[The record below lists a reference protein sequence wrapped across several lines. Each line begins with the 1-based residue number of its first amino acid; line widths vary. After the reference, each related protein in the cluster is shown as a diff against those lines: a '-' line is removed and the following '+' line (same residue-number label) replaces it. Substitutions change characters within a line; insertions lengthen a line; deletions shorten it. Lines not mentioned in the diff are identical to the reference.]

1 MSDTEYIPEVCNIKP
16 LEAFMSTDLNNK
28 NKTYDDIAERILH
41 FFGYPAVSVSDLHR
55 DQIYDAISM
64 AVERFYKHAG
74 VIKEYLILD
83 SRLYEQNHG
92 IPIDK
97 LCTISGILS
106 RPDDYATKRSADRGP
121 EQTVKVPD
129 DVYITKDYIYKKD
142 YYLSRSDYDTL
153 HKQVPESLKGEID
166 MLWVMSQKYP
176 DGIEPLSIISKE
188 FFQYLISKRQYP
200 TEMFKQTET
209 DRTPFEQSSFQKS
222 KDKVVT
228 IGGERQEIY
237 KETNI
242 AQEFENKDELNESNY
257 IKVIDREPIRQ
268 NKMFDYD
275 IMDYRKV
282 ASVTNYSESGVS
294 SITSLYNFDTSL
306 AQQFFYTNQ
315 FNHRSFGL
323 TTWYALHEWRNT
335 YEKMLAVKRGWSFNK
350 DTQYLTLTPQPRMGE
365 RFFGIVECWVEKP
378 LKDVLKEPW
387 VFDYALAIAKEMLG
401 RVRSKW
407 GDSVSMLGGG
417 SLTGN
422 ALAQEGVTKQKELL
436 DELIKNQAYGA
447 MHKPRFFVG

>member
-1 MSDTEYIPEVCNIKP
+1 MSDTDYTPEICNLKP

-28 NKTYDDIAERILH
+28 NKTYADIAERILH

-74 VIKEYLILD
+74 VVKEYLILD

-106 RPDDYATKRSADRGP
+106 RPDDYSTKRSAQRGP

-129 DVYITKDYIYKKD
+129 DVYITKDYIKKGD
-142 YYLSRSDYDTL
+142 YYLSNEDYKL
-153 HKQVPESLKGEID
+153 LINNVPYDKVAEIKMLKA
-166 MLWVMSQKYP
+166 MSEKYP
-176 DGIEPLSIISKE
+176 DGVEELSIISKDFME
-188 FFQYLISKRQYP
+188 FLVSKRKYN
-200 TEMFKQTET
+200 TGMFK
-209 DRTPFEQSSFQKS
+209 KS
-222 KDKVVT
+222 KDAVFTV
-228 IGGERQEIY
+228 GGERQEIY
-237 KETNI
+237 TEGEFGKER
-242 AQEFENKDELNESNY
+242 ESIQY
-257 IKVIDREPIRQ
+257 

-282 ASVTNYSESGVS
+282 VSVVNYSESGVS

-335 YEKMLAVKRGWSFNK
+335 YEKMLAVKRGWHFNK
-350 DTQYLTLTPQPRMGE
+350 DTQYLTLTPQPKLGE
-365 RFFGIVECWVEKP
+365 RFFGIVECWVERP

-387 VFDYALAIAKEMLG
+387 VFDYALALVKEMLG

-422 ALAQEGVTKQKELL
+422 ALAQEGVQKQKELL
-436 DELIKNQAYGA
+436 EELIKNQAYGA

>member
-1 MSDTEYIPEVCNIKP
+1 MNEAEYTPEICNVKP
-16 LEAFMSTDLNNK
+16 LEAYMSTDLNNK
-28 NKTYDDIAERILH
+28 NKTYDDISERILH

-55 DQIYDAISM
+55 NQIYDAISM

-74 VIKEYLILD
+74 VVKEYLILD

-97 LCTISGILS
+97 LCTISGIIS
-106 RPDDYATKRSADRGP
+106 RPDDYATKRSAERGP

-129 DVYITKDYIYKKD
+129 EVYITKDYIYKKD
-142 YYLSRSDYDTL
+142 YYLSKSDYELL
-153 HKQVPESLKGEID
+153 HKSVEEKDKAEID
-166 MLWVMSQKYP
+166 MLYAMSQKYP
-176 DGIEPLSIISKE
+176 DGIEPLSIISEKLYK
-188 FFQYLISKRQYP
+188 YLVTKRRYN
-200 TEMFKQTET
+200 TEMFK
-209 DRTPFEQSSFQKS
+209 KS
-222 KDKVVT
+222 KDTVFT
-228 IGGERQEIY
+228 LGGEKQELH
-237 KETNI
+237 T
-242 AQEFENKDELNESNY
+242 ES
-257 IKVIDREPIRQ
+257 DLGREREPLQ
-268 NKMFDYD
+268 YNKMFDYD

-282 ASVTNYSESGVS
+282 VSVVNYSESGVS

-323 TTWYALHEWRNT
+323 TTWYALHEWRNL
-335 YEKMLAVKRGWSFNK
+335 YEKMLAVKRGWHFNK

-387 VFDYALAIAKEMLG
+387 VFDYALAVVKEMLG
-401 RVRSKW
+401 AVRAKW
-407 GDSVSMLGGG
+407 GDSVQMLGGG

-422 ALAQEGVTKQKELL
+422 ALRAEGVQKQKELL
-436 DELIKNQAYGA
+436 EELIKNQAYGA
-447 MHKPRFFVG
+447 MHKPRFFIG

>member
-1 MSDTEYIPEVCNIKP
+1 MSDTDYIPEICNMKP
-16 LEAFMSTDLNNK
+16 LEAYMSTDLNNK
-28 NKTYDDIAERILH
+28 NKTYDDISERILH

-55 DQIYDAISM
+55 NQIYDAISM

-74 VIKEYLILD
+74 VVKEYLILD

-97 LCTISGILS
+97 LCTISGIIS
-106 RPDDYATKRSADRGP
+106 RPDDYATKRSAERGP

-129 DVYITKDYIYKKD
+129 EVYITKDYIYKKD
-142 YYLSRSDYDTL
+142 YYLSKSDYELL
-153 HKQVPESLKGEID
+153 HKSVEEKVKPEID
-166 MLWVMSQKYP
+166 MLYAMSQKYP
-176 DGIEPLSIISKE
+176 DGIEPLSIISEKLYK
-188 FFQYLISKRQYP
+188 YLVTKRKYN
-200 TEMFKQTET
+200 TEMFK
-209 DRTPFEQSSFQKS
+209 KS
-222 KDKVVT
+222 KDTVFT
-228 IGGERQEIY
+228 LGGEKQELHT
-237 KETNI
+237 KT
-242 AQEFENKDELNESNY
+242 DLG
-257 IKVIDREPIRQ
+257 RERKPLQ
-268 NKMFDYD
+268 YNKMFDYD

-282 ASVTNYSESGVS
+282 VSVVNYSESGVS

-323 TTWYALHEWRNT
+323 TTWYALHEWRNL
-335 YEKMLAVKRGWSFNK
+335 YEKMLAVKRGWHFNK

-365 RFFGIVECWVEKP
+365 RFFGIVECWVERP

-387 VFDYALAIAKEMLG
+387 VFDFALAVCKEMLG

-407 GDSVSMLGGG
+407 GDGVQMLGGG

-422 ALAQEGVTKQKELL
+422 ALA
-436 DELIKNQAYGA
+436 
-447 MHKPRFFVG
+447 

>member
-1 MSDTEYIPEVCNIKP
+1 MSDTDYTPEICDVKP
-16 LEAFMSTDLNNK
+16 LEAYMSTDLNNK

-55 DQIYDAISM
+55 NQIYDAISM

-74 VIKEYLILD
+74 VVKECLILD

-97 LCTISGILS
+97 LCTISGIIS
-106 RPDDYATKRSADRGP
+106 RPDDYATKRSAERGP
-121 EQTVKVPD
+121 EQSVKVPD
-129 DVYITKDYIYKKD
+129 EVYITKDYIYKND
-142 YYLSRSDYDTL
+142 YYLSKSDYELL
-153 HKQVPESLKGEID
+153 HKSVEEKDKPEID
-166 MLWVMSQKYP
+166 MLYAMSQKYP
-176 DGIEPLSIISKE
+176 DGIEPLSIISEKLYK
-188 FFQYLISKRQYP
+188 YLVTKRRYN
-200 TEMFKQTET
+200 TEMFKKSKDTVFTLGGEKQELHTET
-209 DRTPFEQSSFQKS
+209 DLGRE
-222 KDKVVT
+222 
-228 IGGERQEIY
+228 
-237 KETNI
+237 
-242 AQEFENKDELNESNY
+242 
-257 IKVIDREPIRQ
+257 REPLQ
-268 NKMFDYD
+268 YNKMFDYD

-282 ASVTNYSESGVS
+282 VSVVNYSESGVS

-323 TTWYALHEWRNT
+323 TTWYALHEWRNL
-335 YEKMLAVKRGWSFNK
+335 YEKMLAVKRGWHFNK

-365 RFFGIVECWVEKP
+365 RFFGIVECWIERP

-387 VFDYALAIAKEMLG
+387 VFDYALALVKEMLG

-407 GDSVSMLGGG
+407 GDGVQMLGGG

-422 ALAQEGVTKQKELL
+422 ALAQEGVNKQKELL

-447 MHKPRFFVG
+447 MHKPRFFIG

>member
-1 MSDTEYIPEVCNIKP
+1 MSDTDYTPEICNVKP
-16 LEAFMSTDLNNK
+16 LEAYMSTDLNNK
-28 NKTYDDIAERILH
+28 NRTYDDISERILH

-55 DQIYDAISM
+55 NQIYDAISM

-74 VIKEYLILD
+74 VVKEYLILD

-97 LCTISGILS
+97 LCTISGIIS
-106 RPDDYATKRSADRGP
+106 RPDDYATKRSAERGP

-129 DVYITKDYIYKKD
+129 EVYITKDYIFKKD
-142 YYLSRSDYDTL
+142 YYLSKSDYELL
-153 HKQVPESLKGEID
+153 HKSVEEKDKAEID
-166 MLWVMSQKYP
+166 MLYAMSQKYP
-176 DGIEPLSIISKE
+176 DGIEPLSIISEKLYK
-188 FFQYLISKRQYP
+188 YLVTKRKYN
-200 TEMFKQTET
+200 TEMFK
-209 DRTPFEQSSFQKS
+209 KS
-222 KDKVVT
+222 KDTVFT
-228 IGGERQEIY
+228 LGGERQELHT
-237 KETNI
+237 ETDLGR
-242 AQEFENKDELNESNY
+242 E
-257 IKVIDREPIRQ
+257 REPLQ
-268 NKMFDYD
+268 YNKMFDYD

-282 ASVTNYSESGVS
+282 VSVVNYSESGVS

-323 TTWYALHEWRNT
+323 TTWYALHEWRNL
-335 YEKMLAVKRGWSFNK
+335 YEKLLAVKRGWHFNK

-387 VFDYALAIAKEMLG
+387 VFDYALAVCKEMLG

-407 GDSVSMLGGG
+407 GDSVQMLGGG

-422 ALAQEGVTKQKELL
+422 ALAQEGVNKQKELL

-447 MHKPRFFVG
+447 MHKPRFFIG

>member
-1 MSDTEYIPEVCNIKP
+1 MSDTDYTPEICNVKP
-16 LEAFMSTDLNNK
+16 LEAYMSTDLNNK
-28 NKTYDDIAERILH
+28 NRTYDDISERILH

-55 DQIYDAISM
+55 NQIYDAISM

-74 VIKEYLILD
+74 VVKEYLILD
-83 SRLYEQNHG
+83 SRLYERNHG

-106 RPDDYATKRSADRGP
+106 RPDDYATKRSAERGS

-129 DVYITKDYIYKKD
+129 DVYITKVYIKKGD
-142 YYLSRSDYDTL
+142 YYISPEDYKILSGNVSPSTL
-153 HKQVPESLKGEID
+153 EEIKMLK
-166 MLWVMSQKYP
+166 VMSEKYP
-176 DGIEPLSIISKE
+176 DGMEELTIVSKAFVE
-188 FFQYLISKRQYP
+188 YLVTKRKYVR
-200 TEMFKQTET
+200 EMFK
-209 DRTPFEQSSFQKS
+209 KS
-222 KDKVVT
+222 KDAVFTV
-228 IGGERQEIY
+228 GGEKQELYTDNGI
-237 KETNI
+237 TH
-242 AQEFENKDELNESNY
+242 
-257 IKVIDREPIRQ
+257 DRVNLQ
-268 NKMFDYD
+268 YNKMFDYD

-282 ASVTNYSESGVS
+282 VSVTNYSESGVS

-323 TTWYALHEWRNT
+323 TTWYALHEWRNL
-335 YEKMLAVKRGWSFNK
+335 YEKMLAVKRGWHFNK

-387 VFDYALAIAKEMLG
+387 VFDYALAVCKECLG
-401 RVRSKW
+401 AVRAKW
-407 GDSVSMLGGG
+407 GDGVQMLGGG

-422 ALAQEGVTKQKELL
+422 ALRAEGVQKQKELIE
-436 DELIKNQAYGA
+436 ELIKNQAYGA

>member
-1 MSDTEYIPEVCNIKP
+1 MSDTDYTPEICDVKP
-16 LEAFMSTDLNNK
+16 LEAYMSTDLNNK
-28 NKTYDDIAERILH
+28 NRTYDDISERILH

-55 DQIYDAISM
+55 NQIYDAISM

-74 VIKEYLILD
+74 VVKEYLILD

-106 RPDDYATKRSADRGP
+106 RPDDYATKRSAERGP

-129 DVYITKDYIYKKD
+129 DVYITKDYIKKGD
-142 YYLSRSDYDTL
+142 YYLSNEDYKLLINNVPSD
-153 HKQVPESLKGEID
+153 KIAEIKMLKA
-166 MLWVMSQKYP
+166 MSEKYP
-176 DGIEPLSIISKE
+176 DGVEELSIISKDFME
-188 FFQYLISKRQYP
+188 FLVSKRRYN
-200 TEMFKQTET
+200 TEMFK
-209 DRTPFEQSSFQKS
+209 KS
-222 KDKVVT
+222 KDAVFT
-228 IGGERQEIY
+228 IGGEKQEIY
-237 KETNI
+237 TDGEFGKER
-242 AQEFENKDELNESNY
+242 ESIQY
-257 IKVIDREPIRQ
+257 

-282 ASVTNYSESGVS
+282 VSVTSYFESGVS

-323 TTWYALHEWRNT
+323 TSWYALHEWRNL
-335 YEKMLAVKRGWSFNK
+335 YEKMLAVKRGWHFNK

-365 RFFGIVECWVEKP
+365 RFFGIVECWVERP

-387 VFDYALAIAKEMLG
+387 VFDYALAVVKEMLG

-422 ALAQEGVTKQKELL
+422 ALAQEGITKQKELL

>member
-1 MSDTEYIPEVCNIKP
+1 MNEAEYTPEICNMKP
-16 LEAFMSTDLNNK
+16 LEAYMSTDLNNK
-28 NKTYDDIAERILH
+28 NKTYDDISERILH

-55 DQIYDAISM
+55 NQIYDAISM

-74 VIKEYLILD
+74 VVKEYLILD

-106 RPDDYATKRSADRGP
+106 RPDDYATKRSAERGP

-129 DVYITKDYIYKKD
+129 DVYITKDYIKKGD
-142 YYLSRSDYDTL
+142 YYLSNEDYKLLINNVPSD
-153 HKQVPESLKGEID
+153 KIAEIKMLKA
-166 MLWVMSQKYP
+166 MSEKYP
-176 DGIEPLSIISKE
+176 DGVEELSIISKDFME
-188 FFQYLISKRQYP
+188 FLVSKRRYN
-200 TEMFKQTET
+200 TEMFK
-209 DRTPFEQSSFQKS
+209 KS
-222 KDKVVT
+222 KDAVFT
-228 IGGERQEIY
+228 IGGEKKEIY
-237 KETNI
+237 TDGEFGKER
-242 AQEFENKDELNESNY
+242 ESIQY
-257 IKVIDREPIRQ
+257 

-282 ASVTNYSESGVS
+282 VSVTSYFESGVS

-323 TTWYALHEWRNT
+323 TSWYALHEWRNL
-335 YEKMLAVKRGWSFNK
+335 YEKMLAVKRGWHFNK

-365 RFFGIVECWVEKP
+365 RFFGIVECWVERP

-387 VFDYALAIAKEMLG
+387 VFDYALAVVKEILG

-436 DELIKNQAYGA
+436 EELIKNQAYGA
-447 MHKPRFFVG
+447 MHKPRFFIG

>member
-1 MSDTEYIPEVCNIKP
+1 MSDTDYTPEICNVKP
-16 LEAFMSTDLNNK
+16 LEAYMSTDLNNK
-28 NKTYDDIAERILH
+28 NRTYDDLSERILH

-55 DQIYDAISM
+55 NQIYDAISM

-74 VIKEYLILD
+74 VVKEYLILD

-106 RPDDYATKRSADRGP
+106 RPDDYATKRSAERGP
-121 EQTVKVPD
+121 EQTVKIPD
-129 DVYITKDYIYKKD
+129 DVYVTKDYIYKKD

-153 HKQVPESLKGEID
+153 HKQVPENLKGEIE

-209 DRTPFEQSSFQKS
+209 DRTPFEQDRFQKS

-237 KETNI
+237 TDTEEGRVRKHIN
-242 AQEFENKDELNESNY
+242 
-257 IKVIDREPIRQ
+257 Q

-335 YEKMLAVKRGWSFNK
+335 YEKMLATKRGWSFNK

-387 VFDYALAIAKEMLG
+387 VFDYALAIVKEMLG

-407 GDSVSMLGGG
+407 SDSVQMLGGG

-422 ALAQEGVTKQKELL
+422 ALAQEGVQKQKELL

-447 MHKPRFFVG
+447 MHKPRFFIG

>member
-1 MSDTEYIPEVCNIKP
+1 MSDTDYMPEVCYVKP
-16 LEAFMSTDLNNK
+16 LGAYMSTDLNNK
-28 NKTYDDIAERILH
+28 NRTYDDISERILH

-55 DQIYDAISM
+55 NQIYDAISM

-74 VIKEYLILD
+74 VVKEYLILD
-83 SRLYEQNHG
+83 SRLYERNHG

-97 LCTISGILS
+97 LCTISGIIS
-106 RPDDYATKRSADRGP
+106 RPDDYATKRSAERGP

-129 DVYITKDYIYKKD
+129 EVYITKDYIYKKD
-142 YYLSRSDYDTL
+142 YYISRSDYELL
-153 HKQVPESLKGEID
+153 HKSVEEKDKAEID
-166 MLWVMSQKYP
+166 MLYAMSQKYP
-176 DGIEPLSIISKE
+176 DGIEPLSIISEKLYK
-188 FFQYLISKRQYP
+188 YLVTKRRYN
-200 TEMFKQTET
+200 TEMFK
-209 DRTPFEQSSFQKS
+209 KS
-222 KDKVVT
+222 KDTVFT
-228 IGGERQEIY
+228 LGGEKQELH
-237 KETNI
+237 T
-242 AQEFENKDELNESNY
+242 ES
-257 IKVIDREPIRQ
+257 DLGREREPLQ
-268 NKMFDYD
+268 YNKMFDYD

-282 ASVTNYSESGVS
+282 VSVVNYSESGVS

-323 TTWYALHEWRNT
+323 TTWYALHEWRNL
-335 YEKMLAVKRGWSFNK
+335 YEKMLAVKRGWHFNK
-350 DTQYLTLTPQPRMGE
+350 DTQYLTLTPQPKIGE

-387 VFDYALAIAKEMLG
+387 VFDYALAVCKEMLG

-407 GDSVSMLGGG
+407 GDSVQMLGGG

-436 DELIKNQAYGA
+436 EELIKNQAYGA
-447 MHKPRFFVG
+447 MSKPRFFIG

>member
-1 MSDTEYIPEVCNIKP
+1 MSDTDYTPEICNLKP
-16 LEAFMSTDLNNK
+16 LEAYMSTDLNNK
-28 NKTYDDIAERILH
+28 NRTYDDISERILH

-55 DQIYDAISM
+55 NQIYDAISM

-74 VIKEYLILD
+74 VVKEYLILD

-97 LCTISGILS
+97 LCTISGIIS
-106 RPDDYATKRSADRGP
+106 RPDDYATKRSAERGP

-129 DVYITKDYIYKKD
+129 EVYITKDYIYKKD
-142 YYLSRSDYDTL
+142 YYLSKSDYELL
-153 HKQVPESLKGEID
+153 HKSVEEKDKAEID
-166 MLWVMSQKYP
+166 MLYAMSQKYP
-176 DGIEPLSIISKE
+176 DGIEPLSIISEKLYK
-188 FFQYLISKRQYP
+188 YLVTKRKYN
-200 TEMFKQTET
+200 TEMFKKSKDTVFTLGGEKQELHTET
-209 DRTPFEQSSFQKS
+209 DLGRE
-222 KDKVVT
+222 
-228 IGGERQEIY
+228 
-237 KETNI
+237 
-242 AQEFENKDELNESNY
+242 
-257 IKVIDREPIRQ
+257 REPLQ
-268 NKMFDYD
+268 YNKMFDYD

-282 ASVTNYSESGVS
+282 VSVVNYSESGVS

-323 TTWYALHEWRNT
+323 TTWYALHEWRNL
-335 YEKMLAVKRGWSFNK
+335 YEKLLAVKRGWHFNK

-387 VFDYALAIAKEMLG
+387 VFDYALAVCKEMLG

-407 GDSVSMLGGG
+407 GDSVQMLGGG

-422 ALAQEGVTKQKELL
+422 ALAQEGVNKQKELL

>member
-1 MSDTEYIPEVCNIKP
+1 MSDTDYTPEICNVKP
-16 LEAFMSTDLNNK
+16 LEAYMSTDLNNK
-28 NKTYDDIAERILH
+28 NRTYDDISERILH

-55 DQIYDAISM
+55 NQIYDAISM

-74 VIKEYLILD
+74 VVKEYLILD

-97 LCTISGILS
+97 LCTISGIIS
-106 RPDDYATKRSADRGP
+106 RPDDYATKRSAERGP
-121 EQTVKVPD
+121 EQSVKVPD
-129 DVYITKDYIYKKD
+129 EVYITKDYIYKKD
-142 YYLSRSDYDTL
+142 YYLSKSDYELL
-153 HKQVPESLKGEID
+153 HKSVEEKDKAEID
-166 MLWVMSQKYP
+166 MLYAMSQKYP
-176 DGIEPLSIISKE
+176 DGIEPLSIISEKLYK
-188 FFQYLISKRQYP
+188 YLVTKRKYN
-200 TEMFKQTET
+200 TEMFKKSKDTVFTLGGEKQELHTET
-209 DRTPFEQSSFQKS
+209 DLGRE
-222 KDKVVT
+222 
-228 IGGERQEIY
+228 
-237 KETNI
+237 
-242 AQEFENKDELNESNY
+242 
-257 IKVIDREPIRQ
+257 REPLQ
-268 NKMFDYD
+268 YNKMFDYD

-282 ASVTNYSESGVS
+282 VSVVNYSESGVS

-323 TTWYALHEWRNT
+323 TTWYALHEWRNL

-387 VFDYALAIAKEMLG
+387 VFDYALAVCKEMLG

-407 GDSVSMLGGG
+407 GDSVQMLGGG

-436 DELIKNQAYGA
+436 EELIKNQAYGA
-447 MHKPRFFVG
+447 MHKPRFFIG

>member
-1 MSDTEYIPEVCNIKP
+1 MSDADYTPEICNMKP

-74 VIKEYLILD
+74 VVKEYLILD

-106 RPDDYATKRSADRGP
+106 RPDDYATKRTADRGP

-129 DVYITKDYIYKKD
+129 DVYITKGYIPASH
-142 YYLSRSDYDTL
+142 YYISESDYKLLARNVNEQTL
-153 HKQVPESLKGEID
+153 EEVKLLK
-166 MLWVMSQKYP
+166 VMAEKYP
-176 DGIEPLSIISKE
+176 NGIEELSIISKDFKDYLCNKFNYHE
-188 FFQYLISKRQYP
+188 DFFK
-200 TEMFKQTET
+200 
-209 DRTPFEQSSFQKS
+209 KS
-222 KDKVVT
+222 KDKVFTV
-228 IGGERQEIY
+228 GGEEATFTDIEGNKVQ
-237 KETNI
+237 KDTNR
-242 AQEFENKDELNESNY
+242 SY
-257 IKVIDREPIRQ
+257 

-275 IMDYRKV
+275 IMDYRRV
-282 ASVTNYSESGVS
+282 NSVTNYSESGVS

-323 TTWYALHEWRNT
+323 TTWYALHEWRNL

-350 DTQYLTLTPQPRMGE
+350 DTQYLTLTPQPKMGE
-365 RFFGIVECWVEKP
+365 RFFGIVECWVERP

-387 VFDYALAIAKEMLG
+387 VFDYALAVCKEMIG

-417 SLTGN
+417 SLSGN
-422 ALAQEGVTKQKELL
+422 ALAQEGVNKQKELL

-447 MHKPRFFVG
+447 MHKPRFFIG

>member
-1 MSDTEYIPEVCNIKP
+1 MSDTDYTPEICNVKP
-16 LEAFMSTDLNNK
+16 LEAYMSTDLNNK
-28 NKTYDDIAERILH
+28 NRTYDDISERILH

-55 DQIYDAISM
+55 NQIYDAISM

-74 VIKEYLILD
+74 VVKEYLILD

-106 RPDDYATKRSADRGP
+106 RPDDYATKRTAERGP

-129 DVYITKDYIYKKD
+129 DVYVTKDYIYKKD

-153 HKQVPESLKGEID
+153 HKQVPENLKGEID

-188 FFQYLISKRQYP
+188 FFEYLISKRQYP

-209 DRTPFEQSSFQKS
+209 NRTPFEQSSFQKS

-228 IGGERQEIY
+228 MGGERQEIY
-237 KETNI
+237 TDTE
-242 AQEFENKDELNESNY
+242 EGR
-257 IKVIDREPIRQ
+257 VREPIQQ

-335 YEKMLAVKRGWSFNK
+335 YEKLLAVKRGWHFNK

-387 VFDYALAIAKEMLG
+387 VFDYALALCKEMLG

-407 GDSVSMLGGG
+407 GDSVQMLGGG

-422 ALAQEGVTKQKELL
+422 ALAQEGVNKQKELL
-436 DELIKNQAYGA
+436 EELIKNQAYGA
-447 MHKPRFFVG
+447 MHKPRFFIG

>member
-1 MSDTEYIPEVCNIKP
+1 MSDTDYTPEICNVKP
-16 LEAFMSTDLNNK
+16 LEAYMSTDLNNK
-28 NKTYDDIAERILH
+28 NKTYDDISERILH

-55 DQIYDAISM
+55 NQIYDAISM

-74 VIKEYLILD
+74 VVKEYLILD

-106 RPDDYATKRSADRGP
+106 RPDDYATKRSAERGP

-129 DVYITKDYIYKKD
+129 EVYITKDYIYKKD
-142 YYLSRSDYDTL
+142 YYLSKSDYELL
-153 HKQVPESLKGEID
+153 HKSVEEKDKAEID
-166 MLWVMSQKYP
+166 MLYAMSQKYP
-176 DGIEPLSIISKE
+176 DGIEPLSIISEKLYK
-188 FFQYLISKRQYP
+188 YLVTKRKYN
-200 TEMFKQTET
+200 TEMFKKSKDTVFTLGGEKQELHTET
-209 DRTPFEQSSFQKS
+209 DLGR
-222 KDKVVT
+222 
-228 IGGERQEIY
+228 ERKPLQY
-237 KETNI
+237 
-242 AQEFENKDELNESNY
+242 
-257 IKVIDREPIRQ
+257 

-282 ASVTNYSESGVS
+282 VSVVNYSESGVS

-323 TTWYALHEWRNT
+323 TTWYALHEWRNL
-335 YEKMLAVKRGWSFNK
+335 YEKMLAVKRGWHFNK

-365 RFFGIVECWVEKP
+365 RFFGIVECWVERP

-387 VFDYALAIAKEMLG
+387 VFDYALAVCKEMLG

-407 GDSVSMLGGG
+407 GDSVQMLGGG
-417 SLTGN
+417 SLSGN
-422 ALAQEGVTKQKELL
+422 ALAQ
-436 DELIKNQAYGA
+436 
-447 MHKPRFFVG
+447 

>member
-1 MSDTEYIPEVCNIKP
+1 MSDTDYTPEICNVKP
-16 LEAFMSTDLNNK
+16 LDAYMSTDLNNK
-28 NKTYDDIAERILH
+28 NRTYDDISERILH

-55 DQIYDAISM
+55 NQIYDAISM

-74 VIKEYLILD
+74 VVKEYLILD

-106 RPDDYATKRSADRGP
+106 RPDDYATKRSAERGP
-121 EQTVKVPD
+121 EQTVKIPD
-129 DVYITKDYIYKKD
+129 DVYVTKDYIYKKD

-153 HKQVPESLKGEID
+153 HKQVPENLKGEIE

-209 DRTPFEQSSFQKS
+209 DRTPFEQDRFQKS

-237 KETNI
+237 TDTEEGRVRKHIN
-242 AQEFENKDELNESNY
+242 
-257 IKVIDREPIRQ
+257 Q

-335 YEKMLAVKRGWSFNK
+335 YEKMLATKRGWSFNK

-387 VFDYALAIAKEMLG
+387 VFDYALAIVKEMLG

-407 GDSVSMLGGG
+407 SDSVQMLGGG

-422 ALAQEGVTKQKELL
+422 ALAQEGVQKQKELL

-447 MHKPRFFVG
+447 MHKPRFFIG

>member
-1 MSDTEYIPEVCNIKP
+1 MSDTEYMPEVCNIKP

-28 NKTYDDIAERILH
+28 NRTYDDISERILH

-55 DQIYDAISM
+55 NQIYDAISM

-74 VIKEYLILD
+74 VVKEYLILD

-106 RPDDYATKRSADRGP
+106 RPDDYATKRSAERGP

-129 DVYITKDYIYKKD
+129 DVYITKDYIKKGD
-142 YYLSRSDYDTL
+142 YYLSNEDYKLLINNVPSD
-153 HKQVPESLKGEID
+153 KIAEIKMLKA
-166 MLWVMSQKYP
+166 MSEKYP
-176 DGIEPLSIISKE
+176 DGVEELSIISKDFME
-188 FFQYLISKRQYP
+188 FLVSKRKYN
-200 TEMFKQTET
+200 TEMFK
-209 DRTPFEQSSFQKS
+209 KS
-222 KDKVVT
+222 KDAVFT
-228 IGGERQEIY
+228 IGGEKQEIY
-237 KETNI
+237 TDGEFGKERDSI
-242 AQEFENKDELNESNY
+242 QY
-257 IKVIDREPIRQ
+257 

-282 ASVTNYSESGVS
+282 VSVVNYSESGVS

-323 TTWYALHEWRNT
+323 TTWYALHEWRNL
-335 YEKMLAVKRGWSFNK
+335 YEKMLAVKRGWHFNK

-365 RFFGIVECWVEKP
+365 RFFGIVECWVERP

-387 VFDYALAIAKEMLG
+387 VFDYALAVCKEMLG

-407 GDSVSMLGGG
+407 GDSVQMLGGG

-447 MHKPRFFVG
+447 MHKPRFFIG

>member
-1 MSDTEYIPEVCNIKP
+1 MSDTDYMPEICNVKP
-16 LEAFMSTDLNNK
+16 LEAYMSTDLNNK
-28 NKTYDDIAERILH
+28 NKTYDDISERILH

-55 DQIYDAISM
+55 NQIYDAISM

-74 VIKEYLILD
+74 VVKEYLILD

-97 LCTISGILS
+97 LCTISGIIS
-106 RPDDYATKRSADRGP
+106 RPDDYATKRSAERGP

-129 DVYITKDYIYKKD
+129 EVYITKDYIYKND
-142 YYLSRSDYDTL
+142 YYLSKSDYDIL
-153 HKQVPESLKGEID
+153 HKAVEEKDKAEID
-166 MLWVMSQKYP
+166 MLYAMSQKYP
-176 DGIEPLSIISKE
+176 DGIEPLSIISEKLYK
-188 FFQYLISKRQYP
+188 YLVTKRRYNKD
-200 TEMFKQTET
+200 MFKKSKDTVFTLGGEKQELHTET
-209 DRTPFEQSSFQKS
+209 DLGRE
-222 KDKVVT
+222 
-228 IGGERQEIY
+228 
-237 KETNI
+237 
-242 AQEFENKDELNESNY
+242 
-257 IKVIDREPIRQ
+257 REPLQ
-268 NKMFDYD
+268 YDKMFDYD

-282 ASVTNYSESGVS
+282 VSVVNYSESGVS

-323 TTWYALHEWRNT
+323 TTWYALHEWRNL

-365 RFFGIVECWVEKP
+365 RFFGIVECWVERP

-387 VFDYALAIAKEMLG
+387 VFDYALAICKEMLG

-422 ALAQEGVTKQKELL
+422 ALAQEGVTKQKELIE
-436 DELIKNQAYGA
+436 ELIKNQAYGA

>member
-1 MSDTEYIPEVCNIKP
+1 MSDTDYTPEICNMKP
-16 LEAFMSTDLNNK
+16 LEAYMSTDLNNK
-28 NKTYDDIAERILH
+28 NRTYDDIAERILH

-55 DQIYDAISM
+55 NQIYDAISM

-74 VIKEYLILD
+74 VVKEYLILD
-83 SRLYEQNHG
+83 SRLYERNHG

-106 RPDDYATKRSADRGP
+106 RPDDYATKRTAERGP
-121 EQTVKVPD
+121 EQSVKVPD
-129 DVYITKDYIYKKD
+129 DVYITKAYIYKTD
-142 YYLSRSDYDTL
+142 YYLSTEDYNTL
-153 HKQVPESLKGEID
+153 HRQVPEEVKPEID
-166 MLWVMSQKYP
+166 MLYAMSQKYP
-176 DGIEPLSIISKE
+176 DGIEELSIISEKLYE
-188 FFQYLISKRQYP
+188 YLVTKRKYP
-200 TEMFKQTET
+200 KEMFK
-209 DRTPFEQSSFQKS
+209 KS

-228 IGGERQEIY
+228 LGGEKQEIY
-237 KETNI
+237 KETDLG
-242 AQEFENKDELNESNY
+242 NK
-257 IKVIDREPIRQ
+257 REPIEY

-282 ASVTNYSESGVS
+282 VSVVNYSESGVS

-306 AQQFFYTNQ
+306 AQQVFYTNQ

-323 TTWYALHEWRNT
+323 TTWYALHEWRNL
-335 YEKMLAVKRGWSFNK
+335 YEKMLAVKRGWHFNK
-350 DTQYLTLTPQPRMGE
+350 DTQYLTLTPQPKIGE
-365 RFFGIVECWVEKP
+365 RFFGIVECWVERP

-387 VFDYALAIAKEMLG
+387 VFDYALALVKEMLG

-407 GDSVSMLGGG
+407 GDSVQMLGGG

-422 ALAQEGVTKQKELL
+422 ALAQEGVAKQKELL

-447 MHKPRFFVG
+447 MHKPRFFIG

>member
-1 MSDTEYIPEVCNIKP
+1 MSDTDYMPEICNMKP

-74 VIKEYLILD
+74 VVKEYLILD

-97 LCTISGILS
+97 LCTISGIIS
-106 RPDDYATKRSADRGP
+106 RPDDYATKRSAERGP

-129 DVYITKDYIYKKD
+129 EVYITKDYIYKND
-142 YYLSRSDYDTL
+142 YYLSKSDYELL
-153 HKQVPESLKGEID
+153 HKSVEEKDKPEID
-166 MLWVMSQKYP
+166 MLYAMSQKYP
-176 DGIEPLSIISKE
+176 DGIEPLSIISEKLYK
-188 FFQYLISKRQYP
+188 YLVTKRRYN
-200 TEMFKQTET
+200 TEMFK
-209 DRTPFEQSSFQKS
+209 KS
-222 KDKVVT
+222 KDTVFT
-228 IGGERQEIY
+228 LGGERQELHT
-237 KETNI
+237 ETDLGR
-242 AQEFENKDELNESNY
+242 E
-257 IKVIDREPIRQ
+257 REPLQ
-268 NKMFDYD
+268 YNKMFDYD

-282 ASVTNYSESGVS
+282 VSVVNYSESGVS

-323 TTWYALHEWRNT
+323 TTWYALHEWRNL

-365 RFFGIVECWVEKP
+365 RFFGIVECWVERP

-387 VFDYALAIAKEMLG
+387 VFDYALAVCKEMLG

-422 ALAQEGVTKQKELL
+422 ALAQEGVNKQKELIE
-436 DELIKNQAYGA
+436 ELIKNQAYGA

>member
-1 MSDTEYIPEVCNIKP
+1 MSDTDYIPEICNMKP
-16 LEAFMSTDLNNK
+16 LEVYMSTDLNNK
-28 NKTYDDIAERILH
+28 NKTYDDISERILH

-55 DQIYDAISM
+55 NQIYDAISM

-106 RPDDYATKRSADRGP
+106 RPDDYATKRSAERGP
-121 EQTVKVPD
+121 EQSVKVPD
-129 DVYITKDYIYKKD
+129 DVYVTKDYIYKKD
-142 YYLSRSDYDTL
+142 YYLSKSDYDML
-153 HKQVPESLKGEID
+153 HKSVEEKLKGEID

-176 DGIEPLSIISKE
+176 DGIEPLSIISKD
-188 FFQYLISKRQYP
+188 FFEYLISKRRYDAS
-200 TEMFKQTET
+200 MFKQTAT
-209 DRTPFEQSSFQKS
+209 DRTPYEQTAFQKS

-228 IGGERQEIY
+228 VGGQRKTDLY
-237 KETNI
+237 KEETIN
-242 AQEFENKDELNESNY
+242 AGFEEADGSNT
-257 IKVIDREPIRQ
+257 VIDREPIQQ

-282 ASVTNYSESGVS
+282 ASVVNYSESGVS

-323 TTWYALHEWRNT
+323 TTWYALHEWRNM
-335 YEKMLAVKRGWSFNK
+335 YEKLLATKRGWSFNK

-387 VFDYALAIAKEMLG
+387 VFDFALAVCKEMLG

-407 GDSVSMLGGG
+407 GDGVQMLGGG

-422 ALAQEGVTKQKELL
+422 ALAQEGVNKQKELL
-436 DELIKNQAYGA
+436 EELIKNQAYGA
-447 MHKPRFFVG
+447 MHKPRFFIG

>member
-1 MSDTEYIPEVCNIKP
+1 MSDTDYMPEICNVKP
-16 LEAFMSTDLNNK
+16 LEAYMSTDLNNK
-28 NKTYDDIAERILH
+28 NKTYDDISERILH

-55 DQIYDAISM
+55 NQIYDAISM

-74 VIKEYLILD
+74 VVKEYLILD

-106 RPDDYATKRSADRGP
+106 RPDDYATKRSAERGP

-129 DVYITKDYIYKKD
+129 DVYITKVYIKKGD
-142 YYLSRSDYDTL
+142 YYISPEDYKLLSANVSPSTL
-153 HKQVPESLKGEID
+153 EEIKMLK
-166 MLWVMSQKYP
+166 VMSEKYP
-176 DGIEPLSIISKE
+176 DGMEELTIVSKAFVE
-188 FFQYLISKRQYP
+188 YLVTKRKYVR
-200 TEMFKQTET
+200 EMFK
-209 DRTPFEQSSFQKS
+209 KS
-222 KDKVVT
+222 KDEVFT
-228 IGGERQEIY
+228 IGGEKQELYTDNGI
-237 KETNI
+237 TH
-242 AQEFENKDELNESNY
+242 
-257 IKVIDREPIRQ
+257 DRVNLQ
-268 NKMFDYD
+268 YNKMFDYD

-282 ASVTNYSESGVS
+282 VSVVNYSESGVS

-335 YEKMLAVKRGWSFNK
+335 YEKLLAVKRGWSFNK
-350 DTQYLTLTPQPRMGE
+350 DTQYLTLTPQPKLGE

-387 VFDYALAIAKEMLG
+387 VFDYALALVKEMLG

-407 GDSVSMLGGG
+407 GDSVQMLGGG

-422 ALAQEGVTKQKELL
+422 ALAQEGV
-436 DELIKNQAYGA
+436 
-447 MHKPRFFVG
+447 

>member
-1 MSDTEYIPEVCNIKP
+1 MSDTDYTPEICNVKP
-16 LEAFMSTDLNNK
+16 LEAYMSTDLNNK
-28 NKTYDDIAERILH
+28 NRTYDDISERILH

-55 DQIYDAISM
+55 NQIYDAISM

-74 VIKEYLILD
+74 VVKEYLILD

-97 LCTISGILS
+97 LCTISGVLS
-106 RPDDYATKRSADRGP
+106 RPDDYATKRSAERGP
-121 EQTVKVPD
+121 EQSVKVPD
-129 DVYITKDYIYKKD
+129 EVYITKDYIFKKD
-142 YYLSRSDYDTL
+142 YYLSKSDYELL
-153 HKQVPESLKGEID
+153 HKSVEEKDKAEID
-166 MLWVMSQKYP
+166 MLYAMSQKYP
-176 DGIEPLSIISKE
+176 DGIEPLSIISEKLYK
-188 FFQYLISKRQYP
+188 YLVTKRKYN
-200 TEMFKQTET
+200 TEMFKKSKDTVFTLGGEKQELHTET
-209 DRTPFEQSSFQKS
+209 DLGRE
-222 KDKVVT
+222 
-228 IGGERQEIY
+228 
-237 KETNI
+237 
-242 AQEFENKDELNESNY
+242 
-257 IKVIDREPIRQ
+257 REPLQ
-268 NKMFDYD
+268 YNKMFDYD

-282 ASVTNYSESGVS
+282 VSVVNYSESGVS

-323 TTWYALHEWRNT
+323 TTWYALHEWRNL
-335 YEKMLAVKRGWSFNK
+335 YEKMLAVKRGWHFNK

-387 VFDYALAIAKEMLG
+387 VFDYALAVCKEMLG
-401 RVRSKW
+401 RVRSRW
-407 GDSVSMLGGG
+407 GDNVQMLGGG

-422 ALAQEGVTKQKELL
+422 ALAQEGVNKQKELL

>member
-1 MSDTEYIPEVCNIKP
+1 MSDTDYMPEICNVKP
-16 LEAFMSTDLNNK
+16 LEAYMSTDLNNK
-28 NKTYDDIAERILH
+28 NKTYDDISERILH

-55 DQIYDAISM
+55 NQIYDAISM

-74 VIKEYLILD
+74 VVKEYLILD

-97 LCTISGILS
+97 LCTISGVIS
-106 RPDDYATKRSADRGP
+106 RPDDYATKRSAERGP

-129 DVYITKDYIYKKD
+129 EVYITKDYIYKKD
-142 YYLSRSDYDTL
+142 YYLSKSDYELL
-153 HKQVPESLKGEID
+153 HKSVEEKDKPEID
-166 MLWVMSQKYP
+166 MLYAMSQKYP
-176 DGIEPLSIISKE
+176 DGIEPLSIISEKLYK
-188 FFQYLISKRQYP
+188 YLVTKRRYN
-200 TEMFKQTET
+200 TEMFKKSKDTVFTLGGEKQELHTET
-209 DRTPFEQSSFQKS
+209 DLGRE
-222 KDKVVT
+222 
-228 IGGERQEIY
+228 
-237 KETNI
+237 
-242 AQEFENKDELNESNY
+242 
-257 IKVIDREPIRQ
+257 REPLQ
-268 NKMFDYD
+268 YNKMFDYD

-282 ASVTNYSESGVS
+282 VSVVNYSESGVS

-323 TTWYALHEWRNT
+323 TTWYALHEWRNL
-335 YEKMLAVKRGWSFNK
+335 YEKMLAVKRGWHFNK

-387 VFDYALAIAKEMLG
+387 VFDYALAVCKEMLG

-407 GDSVSMLGGG
+407 GDSVQMLGGG

-447 MHKPRFFVG
+447 MHKPRFFIG

>member
-1 MSDTEYIPEVCNIKP
+1 MSDTDYIPEICNMKP

-28 NKTYDDIAERILH
+28 NKTYEDISERILH

-74 VIKEYLILD
+74 VVKEYLILD

-97 LCTISGILS
+97 LCTISGIIS
-106 RPDDYATKRSADRGP
+106 RPDDYATKRSAERGP
-121 EQTVKVPD
+121 EQSVKVPD

-153 HKQVPESLKGEID
+153 HKQVPENLKDEID

-188 FFQYLISKRQYP
+188 FYNYLISKRRYDAS
-200 TEMFKQTET
+200 MFKQTAT
-209 DRTPFEQSSFQKS
+209 DRTPYEQTAFQKS

-237 KETNI
+237 TDTE
-242 AQEFENKDELNESNY
+242 EGR
-257 IKVIDREPIRQ
+257 VREPIQQ

-323 TTWYALHEWRNT
+323 TTWYALHEWRNL
-335 YEKMLAVKRGWSFNK
+335 YEKMLAVKRGWHFNK

-387 VFDYALAIAKEMLG
+387 VFDYALAVCKEMLG

-407 GDSVSMLGGG
+407 GDSVQMLGGG
-417 SLTGN
+417 SLSGN
-422 ALAQEGVTKQKELL
+422 ALA
-436 DELIKNQAYGA
+436 
-447 MHKPRFFVG
+447 

>member
-1 MSDTEYIPEVCNIKP
+1 MSDTDYTPEICNVKP
-16 LEAFMSTDLNNK
+16 LEAYMSTDLNNK
-28 NKTYDDIAERILH
+28 NRTYDDISERILH

-55 DQIYDAISM
+55 NQIYDAISM

-74 VIKEYLILD
+74 VVKEYLILD

-97 LCTISGILS
+97 LCTISGIIS
-106 RPDDYATKRSADRGP
+106 RPDDYATKRSAERGP

-129 DVYITKDYIYKKD
+129 EVYITKDYIYKKD
-142 YYLSRSDYDTL
+142 YYLSKSDYELL
-153 HKQVPESLKGEID
+153 HKSVEEKDKPEID
-166 MLWVMSQKYP
+166 MLYAMSQKYP
-176 DGIEPLSIISKE
+176 DGIEPLSIISEKLYK
-188 FFQYLISKRQYP
+188 YLVTKRRYN
-200 TEMFKQTET
+200 TEMFK
-209 DRTPFEQSSFQKS
+209 KS
-222 KDKVVT
+222 KDTVFT
-228 IGGERQEIY
+228 LGGEKQELHT
-237 KETNI
+237 ETNLGR
-242 AQEFENKDELNESNY
+242 E
-257 IKVIDREPIRQ
+257 REPLQ
-268 NKMFDYD
+268 YNKMFDYD

-282 ASVTNYSESGVS
+282 VSVVNYSESGVS

-350 DTQYLTLTPQPRMGE
+350 GTQYLTLTPQPRMGE

-387 VFDYALAIAKEMLG
+387 VFDYALAVVKEMLG

-422 ALAQEGVTKQKELL
+422 ALAQEGVSKQKELL

-447 MHKPRFFVG
+447 MHKPRFFIG

>member
-1 MSDTEYIPEVCNIKP
+1 MSDTDYTPEICEAKP
-16 LEAFMSTDLNNK
+16 LEVYMSTDLNNK
-28 NKTYDDIAERILH
+28 NKTYDDITERILH

-55 DQIYDAISM
+55 NQIYDAISM

-74 VIKEYLILD
+74 VVKEYLVLD
-83 SRLYEQNHG
+83 SRLYERNHG

-106 RPDDYATKRSADRGP
+106 RPDDYATKRTSERGP

-129 DVYITKDYIYKKD
+129 DVYITKGYIYKTD
-142 YYLSRSDYDTL
+142 YYLSTEDYNTL
-153 HKQVPESLKGEID
+153 HRQVSEEVKPEID
-166 MLWVMSQKYP
+166 MLYAMSQKYP
-176 DGIEPLSIISKE
+176 DGIEELSIISEKLYE
-188 FFQYLISKRQYP
+188 YLVTKRKYP
-200 TEMFKQTET
+200 KEMFK
-209 DRTPFEQSSFQKS
+209 KS

-228 IGGERQEIY
+228 LGGEKQEIY
-237 KETNI
+237 KETDLGS
-242 AQEFENKDELNESNY
+242 K
-257 IKVIDREPIRQ
+257 REPIEY

-275 IMDYRKV
+275 ILDYRKV
-282 ASVTNYSESGVS
+282 VSVVNYSESGVS

-323 TTWYALHEWRNT
+323 TSWYALHEWRNL
-335 YEKMLAVKRGWSFNK
+335 YEKMLAVKRGWHFNK
-350 DTQYLTLTPQPRMGE
+350 DTQYLTLTPQPKIGE
-365 RFFGIVECWVEKP
+365 RFFGIVECWVERP

-387 VFDYALAIAKEMLG
+387 VFDYALALVKEMLG

-407 GDSVSMLGGG
+407 GDGVQMLGGG

-422 ALAQEGVTKQKELL
+422 ALAQEGVQKQKELL

-447 MHKPRFFVG
+447 MHKPRFFIG

>member
-1 MSDTEYIPEVCNIKP
+1 MSDTDYTPEICNVKP
-16 LEAFMSTDLNNK
+16 LEAYMSTDLNNK
-28 NKTYDDIAERILH
+28 NRTYDDISERILH

-55 DQIYDAISM
+55 NQIYDAISM

-97 LCTISGILS
+97 LCTISGIIS
-106 RPDDYATKRSADRGP
+106 RPDDYATKRSAERGP

-129 DVYITKDYIYKKD
+129 EVYITKDYIYKKD
-142 YYLSRSDYDTL
+142 YYLSKSDYELL
-153 HKQVPESLKGEID
+153 HKSVEEKDKAEID
-166 MLWVMSQKYP
+166 MLYAMSQKYP
-176 DGIEPLSIISKE
+176 DGIEPLSIISEKLYK
-188 FFQYLISKRQYP
+188 YLVTKRKYN
-200 TEMFKQTET
+200 TEMFKKSKDTVFTLGGEKQELHTET
-209 DRTPFEQSSFQKS
+209 DL
-222 KDKVVT
+222 
-228 IGGERQEIY
+228 G
-237 KETNI
+237 KE
-242 AQEFENKDELNESNY
+242 
-257 IKVIDREPIRQ
+257 REPLQ
-268 NKMFDYD
+268 YNKMFDYD

-282 ASVTNYSESGVS
+282 VSVVNYSESGVS

-323 TTWYALHEWRNT
+323 TTWYALHEWRNL

-387 VFDYALAIAKEMLG
+387 VFDYALALVKEMLG

-407 GDSVSMLGGG
+407 GDSVQMLGGG

-436 DELIKNQAYGA
+436 EELIKNQAYGA
-447 MHKPRFFVG
+447 MHKPRFFIG

>member
-1 MSDTEYIPEVCNIKP
+1 MSDTDYTPEICNLKP

-74 VIKEYLILD
+74 VVKEYLILD

-106 RPDDYATKRSADRGP
+106 RPDDYATKRSAERGP

-129 DVYITKDYIYKKD
+129 DVYITKDYIKKGD
-142 YYLSRSDYDTL
+142 YYLSNEDYKLLINNVPSD
-153 HKQVPESLKGEID
+153 KVAEIKMLKA
-166 MLWVMSQKYP
+166 MSEKYP
-176 DGIEPLSIISKE
+176 DGVEELSIISKDFME
-188 FFQYLISKRQYP
+188 FLVSKRKYN
-200 TEMFKQTET
+200 TGMFK
-209 DRTPFEQSSFQKS
+209 KS
-222 KDKVVT
+222 KDAVFTV
-228 IGGERQEIY
+228 GGERQEIY
-237 KETNI
+237 TEGEFGKER
-242 AQEFENKDELNESNY
+242 ESIQY
-257 IKVIDREPIRQ
+257 

-282 ASVTNYSESGVS
+282 VSVVNYSESGVS

-323 TTWYALHEWRNT
+323 TTWYALHEWRNL
-335 YEKMLAVKRGWSFNK
+335 YEKMLAVKRGWHFNK

-365 RFFGIVECWVEKP
+365 RFFGIVECWVERP

-387 VFDYALAIAKEMLG
+387 VFDYALALVKEMLG

-407 GDSVSMLGGG
+407 GDSVTMLGGG

-422 ALAQEGVTKQKELL
+422 ALAQEGVNKQKELL
-436 DELIKNQAYGA
+436 EELIKNQAYGA

>member
-1 MSDTEYIPEVCNIKP
+1 MSDTDYTPEICNMKP
-16 LEAFMSTDLNNK
+16 LEAYMSTDLNNK
-28 NKTYDDIAERILH
+28 NRTYDDISERILH

-55 DQIYDAISM
+55 NQIYDAISM

-74 VIKEYLILD
+74 VVKEYLILD

-92 IPIDK
+92 VPIDK

-106 RPDDYATKRSADRGP
+106 RPDDYATKRSAQRGP

-129 DVYITKDYIYKKD
+129 DVYVTKDYIKKSD
-142 YYLSRSDYDTL
+142 YYLSKSDYDML
-153 HKQVPESLKGEID
+153 HKSVEERLKGEID

-200 TEMFKQTET
+200 TEMFKQTAT
-209 DRTPFEQSSFQKS
+209 DRTPYEQTAFQKS
-222 KDKVVT
+222 KDKVLT
-228 IGGERQEIY
+228 MGGERQEIY
-237 KETNI
+237 TDTE
-242 AQEFENKDELNESNY
+242 EGR
-257 IKVIDREPIRQ
+257 VREPIQQ

-323 TTWYALHEWRNT
+323 TTWYALHEWRNM
-335 YEKMLAVKRGWSFNK
+335 YEKLLATKRGWSFNK

-387 VFDYALAIAKEMLG
+387 VFDYALAVCKEMLG

-407 GDSVSMLGGG
+407 GDSVQMLGGG
-417 SLTGN
+417 SLSGN
-422 ALAQEGVTKQKELL
+422 ALAQEGVNKQKELL

-447 MHKPRFFVG
+447 MSKPRFFVG

>member
-1 MSDTEYIPEVCNIKP
+1 MSDTDYTPEICNVKP
-16 LEAFMSTDLNNK
+16 LEAYMSTDLNNK
-28 NKTYDDIAERILH
+28 NRTYDDISERILH

-55 DQIYDAISM
+55 NQIYDAISM

-74 VIKEYLILD
+74 VVKEYLILD

-106 RPDDYATKRSADRGP
+106 RPDDYATKRSAERGS
-121 EQTVKVPD
+121 EQTVKIPD
-129 DVYITKDYIYKKD
+129 DVYVTKDYIYKKD

-153 HKQVPESLKGEID
+153 HKQVPENLKGEIE

-209 DRTPFEQSSFQKS
+209 DRTPFEQDRFQKS

-237 KETNI
+237 TDTEEGRVRKHIN
-242 AQEFENKDELNESNY
+242 
-257 IKVIDREPIRQ
+257 Q

-335 YEKMLAVKRGWSFNK
+335 YEKMLATKRGWSFNK

-387 VFDYALAIAKEMLG
+387 VFDYALAIVKEMLG

-407 GDSVSMLGGG
+407 SDSVQMLGGG

-422 ALAQEGVTKQKELL
+422 ALAQEGVQKQKELL

-447 MHKPRFFVG
+447 MHKPRFFIG

>member
-1 MSDTEYIPEVCNIKP
+1 MSDTDYTPEICNVKP
-16 LEAFMSTDLNNK
+16 LEAYMSTDLNNK
-28 NKTYDDIAERILH
+28 NRTYDDISERILH

-55 DQIYDAISM
+55 NQIYDAISM

-74 VIKEYLILD
+74 VVKEYLILD
-83 SRLYEQNHG
+83 SRLYERNHG

-97 LCTISGILS
+97 LCTISGIIS
-106 RPDDYATKRSADRGP
+106 RPDDYATKRTAERGP

-129 DVYITKDYIYKKD
+129 EVYITKDYIFKKD
-142 YYLSRSDYDTL
+142 YYLSKSDYELL
-153 HKQVPESLKGEID
+153 HKSVEEKDKPEID
-166 MLWVMSQKYP
+166 MLYAMSQKYP
-176 DGIEPLSIISKE
+176 DGIEPLSIISEKLYK
-188 FFQYLISKRQYP
+188 YLVTKRRYN
-200 TEMFKQTET
+200 TEMFKKSKDTVFTLGGEKQELHTET
-209 DRTPFEQSSFQKS
+209 DLGRE
-222 KDKVVT
+222 
-228 IGGERQEIY
+228 
-237 KETNI
+237 
-242 AQEFENKDELNESNY
+242 
-257 IKVIDREPIRQ
+257 REPLQ
-268 NKMFDYD
+268 YNKMFDYD

-282 ASVTNYSESGVS
+282 VSVTNYSESGVS

-335 YEKMLAVKRGWSFNK
+335 YEKLLATKRGWHFNK
-350 DTQYLTLTPQPRMGE
+350 DTQYLTLTPQPKLGE
-365 RFFGIVECWVEKP
+365 RFFGIVECWVERP

-387 VFDYALAIAKEMLG
+387 VLDYALAVCKEMLG

-422 ALAQEGVTKQKELL
+422 ALAQEGVQKQKELL
-436 DELIKNQAYGA
+436 EELIKNQAYGA

>member
-1 MSDTEYIPEVCNIKP
+1 MSDTDYTPEICNVKP
-16 LEAFMSTDLNNK
+16 LQAYMSTDLNNK
-28 NKTYDDIAERILH
+28 NKTYDDISERILH

-55 DQIYDAISM
+55 NQIYDAISM

-74 VIKEYLILD
+74 VVKECLILD

-97 LCTISGILS
+97 LCTISGIIS
-106 RPDDYATKRSADRGP
+106 RPDDYATKRSAERGP

-129 DVYITKDYIYKKD
+129 EVYITKDYIYKKD
-142 YYLSRSDYDTL
+142 YYLSKSDYELL
-153 HKQVPESLKGEID
+153 HKSVEEKDKPEID
-166 MLWVMSQKYP
+166 MLYAMSQKYP
-176 DGIEPLSIISKE
+176 DGIEPLSIISEKLYK
-188 FFQYLISKRQYP
+188 YLVTKRKYN
-200 TEMFKQTET
+200 TEMFK
-209 DRTPFEQSSFQKS
+209 KS
-222 KDKVVT
+222 KDTVFT
-228 IGGERQEIY
+228 LGGEKQELHT
-237 KETNI
+237 ETNLGR
-242 AQEFENKDELNESNY
+242 E
-257 IKVIDREPIRQ
+257 REPLQ
-268 NKMFDYD
+268 YNKMFDYD

-282 ASVTNYSESGVS
+282 VSVVNYSESGVS

-387 VFDYALAIAKEMLG
+387 VFDYALAVCKECLG
-401 RVRSKW
+401 AVRAKW
-407 GDSVSMLGGG
+407 GDSVQMLGGG

-422 ALAQEGVTKQKELL
+422 ALRAEGVQKQKELL
-436 DELIKNQAYGA
+436 EELIKNQAYGA
-447 MHKPRFFVG
+447 MHKPRFFIG